1 MPEPV
6 RPPPGILMKA
16 SMKTTFT
23 AGGLPA
29 RCLAITVLALASHAQ
44 AAITGYSDQAAYE
57 GALLSVGL
65 ASSTYGFPADHL
77 VVDPDGVTAGPAT
90 FAGQNSGNAIGGFAH
105 DSYGIAGAF
114 YTHQQ
119 FNQDQVNNLLSISF
133 ATPVRGFAFTSNVMN
148 PPLGD
153 AINPNNWPVSGMAVL
168 VLTTSSGDTLD
179 FASPLFT
186 NYGSDPGVFVP
197 LAFSGVVAS
206 TPFTSVTFSVAR
218 GENVQIT
225 QFSLAAVPEPA
236 SVALLLAGLGALGLG
251 LRRRAA

>member
-1 MPEPV
+1 
-6 RPPPGILMKA
+6 MKP
-16 SMKTTFT
+16 TFT
-23 AGGLPA
+23 VGGLSA
-29 RCLAITVLALASHAQ
+29 HCLAIALLALASHAQ
-44 AAITGYSDQAAYE
+44 AAITGYSDQADYE

-65 ASSTYGFPADHL
+65 SNSSFGFPADFL
-77 VVDPDGVTAGPAT
+77 VVDPDSVTAGPAT
-90 FAGQNSGNAIGGFAH
+90 FAGQNSGNAIGGFSH
-105 DSYGIAGAF
+105 GSYGIAGAF

-133 ATPVRGFAFTSNVMN
+133 STPVRGFAFTSNVMN

-197 LAFSGVVAS
+197 LAFSGIVTS
-206 TPFTSVTFSVAR
+206 TPFTSVTFSIAQ
-218 GENVQIT
+218 GQNLQIT

-236 SVALLLAGLGALGLG
+236 SLALLLAGLGVLGLG
-251 LRRRAA
+251 ARRRAS

>member
-1 MPEPV
+1 
-6 RPPPGILMKA
+6 
-16 SMKTTFT
+16 MKTTFT
-23 AGGLPA
+23 AGGLSA
-29 RCLAITVLALASHAQ
+29 SCLALAVLALATHAQ
-44 AAITGYSDQAAYE
+44 AAITGYSVQADYE

-65 ASSTYGFPADHL
+65 SNSTYGFPADHL
-77 VVDPDGVTAGPAT
+77 VVDADGVTAGPAT
-90 FAGQNSGNAIGGFAH
+90 FAGLNSGNAVGGFAH

-133 ATPVRGFAFTSNVMN
+133 ASPVRGFAFTSNVMN

-153 AINPNNWPVSGMAVL
+153 AINPNNWPVSGNAVL
-168 VLTTSSGDTLD
+168 VLTTSGGDTLN

-186 NYGSDPGVFVP
+186 NYGSDPMVIVP
-197 LAFSGVVAS
+197 LAFSGVVSS
-206 TPFTSVTFSVAR
+206 TPFTSVTFSVAQ

-236 SVALLLAGLGALGLG
+236 SMALMLAGLGVLGLG
-251 LRRRAA
+251 ARRRSA